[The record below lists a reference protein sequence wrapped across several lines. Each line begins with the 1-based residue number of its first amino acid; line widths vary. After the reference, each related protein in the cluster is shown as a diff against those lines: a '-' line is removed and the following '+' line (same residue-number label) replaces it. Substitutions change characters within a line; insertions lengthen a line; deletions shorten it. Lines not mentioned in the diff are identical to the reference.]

1 MRMMPTQLR
10 CGPVPTCSSVEFRR
24 LLANQV
30 GGLEPD
36 EARLVDRA
44 IAHNWTLTV
53 IADAVR
59 EMRLQHAN

>member
-10 CGPVPTCSSVEFRR
+10 CGPVPTCSSAEFRR

-30 GGLEPD
+30 GNLEPD

-53 IADAVR
+53 IADAVQK
-59 EMRLQHAN
+59 MRGA